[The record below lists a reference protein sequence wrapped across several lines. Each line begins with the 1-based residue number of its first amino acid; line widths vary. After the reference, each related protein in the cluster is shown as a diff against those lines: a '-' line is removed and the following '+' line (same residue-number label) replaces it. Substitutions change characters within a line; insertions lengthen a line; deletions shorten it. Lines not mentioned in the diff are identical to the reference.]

1 MAIVGD
7 AGASDIYVLL
17 LRSTELSFV
26 GVGIV
31 LAGLLSQATTSMVF
45 ATTIV
50 LVIFVKR
57 RLLSGSKTGKG
68 PGSLRGF
75 RGISQ
80 GEDG

>member
-31 LAGLLSQATTSMVF
+31 LAGLLSQAPTSMVF

-57 RLLSGSKTGKG
+57 RLLSGGKTGKD
-68 PGSLRGF
+68 
-75 RGISQ
+75 Q
-80 GEDG
+80 GRYGGLVA